1 MDKGFVAQVANVD
14 GGRQVALNAGQ
25 KEEAVKTVPLE
36 VKADVKH
43 YDGEGGG
50 TCADKASFHLLV

>member
-14 GGRQVALNAGQ
+14 GGRQVALNAVQ
-25 KEEAVKTVPLE
+25 KEEAIKTVPLE

-43 YDGEGGG
+43 YEGKGWPG
-50 TCADKASFHLLV
+50 LIMHLLVW